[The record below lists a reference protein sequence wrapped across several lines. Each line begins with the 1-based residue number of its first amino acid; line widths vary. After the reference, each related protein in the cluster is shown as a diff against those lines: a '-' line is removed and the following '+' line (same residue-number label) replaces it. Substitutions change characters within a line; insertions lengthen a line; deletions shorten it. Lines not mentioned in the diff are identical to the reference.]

1 MAAKLGGDGD
11 DGIHDINVTP
21 LVDIMLVLLII
32 FMLTSEV
39 VSKKVKKPTIDV
51 DLPTAA
57 SGQDKP
63 GEPLSVV
70 INKAGELFLNGKAIT
85 EAALRTQVR
94 SRVSADRAARAAG
107 GSSKVEAVL
116 SADKRLSHGRVVRLI
131 DTLRL
136 LGVEN
141 VAINTKEQAI
151 E

>member
-1 MAAKLGGDGD
+1 MAAKIGGDD
-11 DGIHDINVTP
+11 DAITDINVTP

-32 FMLTSEV
+32 FMLTSET
-39 VSKKVKKPTIDV
+39 VSRKVKKPTIDV

-70 INKAGELFLNGKAIT
+70 INRDGKLFVNGEEMS
-85 EAALRTQVR
+85 EAALREKVR
-94 SRVSADRAARAAG
+94 ASVAAMGSGKKEAVVSADRR
-107 GSSKVEAVL
+107 V
-116 SADKRLSHGRVVRLI
+116 SHGVVVRLI
-131 DTLRL
+131 DTMRV

-141 VAINTKEQAI
+141 VAINTKEQEI

>member
-1 MAAKLGGDGD
+1 MAAKLGGSD
-11 DGIHDINVTP
+11 DEGITDINVTP

-39 VSKKVKKPTIDV
+39 VSKKVKKPTIDI

-57 SGQDKP
+57 SGEDKP

-70 INKAGELFLNGKAIT
+70 INKDGELFLNGKEIKEVDLRAKVKAT
-85 EAALRTQVR
+85 VALKGKGKT
-94 SRVSADRAARAAG
+94 
-107 GSSKVEAVL
+107 EAVL
-116 SADKRLSHGRVVRLI
+116 SADKRLAHGAVVRLI
-131 DTLRL
+131 DTLRV

-141 VAINTKEQAI
+141 VAINTKEQEI

>member
-1 MAAKLGGDGD
+1 MAAKLGGDD
-11 DGIHDINVTP
+11 DAITDINVTP

-32 FMLTSEV
+32 FMLTSET

-70 INKAGELFLNGKAIT
+70 INKDGELFPNGEAIT
-85 EAALRTQVR
+85 EAKLRDAVR
-94 SRVSADRAARAAG
+94 QRVLASGGKKKEAVVSADRR
-107 GSSKVEAVL
+107 V
-116 SADKRLSHGRVVRLI
+116 SHGVVVRLI
-131 DTLRL
+131 DTMRV

-141 VAINTKEQAI
+141 VAINTKEQEI

>member
-1 MAAKLGGDGD
+1 MAAKLGGGGD
-11 DGIHDINVTP
+11 EGITDINVTP

-39 VSKKVKKPTIDV
+39 VSKKVKKPTIDI

-70 INKAGELFLNGKAIT
+70 VNKTGELFLNGEAIT
-85 EAALRTQVR
+85 ELDLRAKVKLA
-94 SRVSADRAARAAG
+94 VARQKAAG
-107 GSSKVEAVL
+107 GRKVEAVL

-131 DTLRL
+131 DTLRV
-136 LGVEN
+136 LGIEN

>member
-1 MAAKLGGDGD
+1 MAAKMGGDD
-11 DGIHDINVTP
+11 DAITDINVTP

-32 FMLTSEV
+32 FMLTSET
-39 VSKKVKKPTIDV
+39 VSRKVKKPTIDV

-70 INKAGELFLNGKAIT
+70 INRDGELYLNGNKI
-85 EAALRTQVR
+85 EEMALRDAVKL
-94 SRVSADRAARAAG
+94 RVGSQPAG
-107 GSSKVEAVL
+107 KKVEAVV
-116 SADKRLSHGRVVRLI
+116 SADKRVNHGTVVRVI
-131 DTLRL
+131 DTMRV

-141 VAINTKEQAI
+141 VAINTKEQEI

>member
-1 MAAKLGGDGD
+1 MAAKLGGSD
-11 DGIHDINVTP
+11 DEGITDINVTP

-39 VSKKVKKPTIDV
+39 VSKKVKKPTIDI

-57 SGQDKP
+57 SGEDKP

-70 INKAGELFLNGKAIT
+70 INKDDELFLNGKEIKEVDLRAKVKAT
-85 EAALRTQVR
+85 VALKGKGKT
-94 SRVSADRAARAAG
+94 
-107 GSSKVEAVL
+107 EAVL
-116 SADKRLSHGRVVRLI
+116 SADKRLAHGAVVRLI
-131 DTLRL
+131 DTLRV

-141 VAINTKEQAI
+141 VAINTKEQEI